1 MNLEKPE
8 KIEEFVLNLLADG
21 PMPAMTLVK
30 KISFLRLRV
39 TKQAVYSALRKLKKA
54 EIVVVHGKIVSLNSL
69 WINKMSDF
77 FTEARYKYSIGTAET
92 EGFLA
97 LADGDKITYS
107 CKNPEVADTFWGHAF
122 DLLAEVMQKTEP
134 IYIYNP
140 HEWFLIAREEQET
153 TLFKH
158 ITNEK
163 RQILVTTPGTSEL
176 DKQMKKHFDGTYAQ
190 YYLSP
195 LHLFKKGNYYVN
207 IFGDYIIE
215 AWIDEK
221 THEEIEK
228 FYKNQT
234 ILNDESRTTLKK
246 IIASQGKNKISISR
260 NKDKAEK
267 FKKMLRKEFNIIKNP
282 VGI

>member
-8 KIEEFVLNLLADG
+8 KIEEFVLKILADG
-21 PMPAMTLVK
+21 PMPAMALVK
-30 KISFLRLRV
+30 KISFLRLRA
-39 TKQAVYSALRKLKKA
+39 TKQAVYAALRKLKKS
-54 EIVVVHGKIVSLNSL
+54 EIVVMHGKIVSLNGA

-77 FTEARYKYSIGTAET
+77 FAETRHKYSIGTAET

-97 LADGDKITYS
+97 LDDGDKITYNF
-107 CKNPEVADTFWGHAF
+107 KNPEIADAFWGHAF
-122 DLLAEVMQKTEP
+122 DLLADVMPKTEP

-153 TLFKH
+153 ALFKH
-158 ITNEK
+158 ITDEK

-176 DKQMKKHFDGTYAQ
+176 DRAVKKYFDGTYAQ

-195 LHLFKKGNYYVN
+195 MHLFKKGNYYVN

-221 THEEIEK
+221 THEAIEK
-228 FYKNQT
+228 FYKNYMT
-234 ILNDESRTTLKK
+234 LDAESKTALKN
-246 IIASQGKNKISISR
+246 IINSQGKNKISISK
-260 NKDKAEK
+260 NKDKSEK
-267 FKKMLRKEFNIIKNP
+267 LKKMLRKEFYILKAQS
-282 VGI
+282 

>member
-8 KIEEFVLNLLADG
+8 KIEEFVLKILADG
-21 PMPAMTLVK
+21 PMPAMALVK
-30 KISFLRLRV
+30 KISFLRLRA
-39 TKQAVYSALRKLKKA
+39 TKQAVYSALRKLKKS
-54 EIVVVHGKIVSLNSL
+54 EIVVMHGKIVSLNGA

-77 FTEARYKYSIGTAET
+77 FAEARHKYSIGTAET

-97 LADGDKITYS
+97 LDDGDKITYNF
-107 CKNPEVADTFWGHAF
+107 KNPEIADAFWGHAF
-122 DLLAEVMQKTEP
+122 DLLADVMPKTEP

-153 TLFKH
+153 ALFKH
-158 ITNEK
+158 ITDEK

-176 DKQMKKHFDGTYAQ
+176 DRAVKKYFDGTYAQ

-195 LHLFKKGNYYVN
+195 MHLFKKGNYYVN

-221 THEEIEK
+221 THEAIEK
-228 FYKNQT
+228 FYKNYMT
-234 ILNDESRTTLKK
+234 LDAESKTALKN
-246 IIASQGKNKISISR
+246 IINSQGKNKISISK
-260 NKDKAEK
+260 NKDKSEK
-267 FKKMLRKEFNIIKNP
+267 LKKMLRKEFYILKAQS
-282 VGI
+282 